1 MILMQA
7 SVVCRLQE
15 TPLKDDFKAT
25 EILIKNPSRE
35 TNHLDDVRAVRRLLP
50 IWTMLLMFAVIFQ
63 QPSTFFTKQGMT
75 MKRHITDRFMVPPAT
90 LQSVITISIIIL
102 MPFYDRAIIP
112 VLRLITRQ
120 EKGINVLQRM
130 GIGMFLS
137 IVAMVVAAVV
147 ESKRLQVSRKSGIV
161 HSQTT
166 VPLSIFWLMPQY
178 VLLGVSDVF
187 TVVGMQEF
195 FYNQVPS
202 RMRTTGIA
210 LYLSVFGFGS
220 FLSAVLISMVELVTS
235 SNGQKQSWFS
245 DDLNQARIDNYYWLL
260 ALLCTLS
267 LMLFIALSKHYTGR
281 NEIENG
287 SCK

>member
-1 MILMQA
+1 
-7 SVVCRLQE
+7 
-15 TPLKDDFKAT
+15 
-25 EILIKNPSRE
+25 
-35 TNHLDDVRAVRRLLP
+35 
-50 IWTMLLMFAVIFQ
+50 MFAVIFQ
-63 QPSTFFTKQGMT
+63 QPPTFFTKQGMT
-75 MKRHITDRFMVPPAT
+75 MKRHITENLIVPPAT
-90 LQSVITISIIIL
+90 LQSAITISIIIL

-130 GIGMFLS
+130 GIGIFLS
-137 IVAMVVAAVV
+137 IVAMVVAAAV
-147 ESKRLQVSRKSGIV
+147 ESKRLQVSRKSGIA
-161 HSQTT
+161 HSRTAT
-166 VPLSIFWLMPQY
+166 VPMSIFWLMPQY

-195 FYNQVPS
+195 FYSQVPC

-220 FLSAVLISMVELVTS
+220 FLSAVLISIVELVTS

-267 LMLFIALSKHYTGR
+267 LLLFIALSRQYSGR
-281 NEIENG
+281 VGIENG

>member
-1 MILMQA
+1 MVLMQA
-7 SVVCRLQE
+7 SLACRLQE
-15 TPLKDDFKAT
+15 TPLKDDFKT
-25 EILIKNPSRE
+25 PEILIKNPRRE

-75 MKRHITDRFMVPPAT
+75 MKRHITDSFMVPPAT

-102 MPFYDRAIIP
+102 MPFYERAIIP
-112 VLRLITRQ
+112 VLRLITGQ

-147 ESKRLQVSRKSGIV
+147 ESKRLQVSRESGIV
-161 HSQTT
+161 DSQTT

-267 LMLFIALSKHYTGR
+267 LLLFIALSKHYTGR